1 MNSDNKEMFTVE
13 AVMTAY
19 IDENGNVT
27 YVESSWDDLF
37 KKEDDNA

>member
-1 MNSDNKEMFTVE
+1 MNKDNKEMFTVE

-19 IDENGNVT
+19 IDKNGDVIF
-27 YVESSWDDLF
+27 VESSWDDLF